1 MTTTPLA
8 QVSQIYKALAHPTR
22 IRLLAA
28 LRYGPLCA
36 CQMTVVVELAASTV
50 SEHLA
55 ELRNA
60 GLIADRKDGRWVE
73 YRLSDSALH
82 VEILDPLWHALDE
95 DSEIGADAL
104 LVRELRGI
112 PVEQLCGLDLSRLR
126 RPRRAAV
133 LTMAQQPR
141 AENGARKNR

>member
-1 MTTTPLA
+1 MTTNLA
-8 QVSQIYKALAHPTR
+8 DVAQIFKAIAHPTR

-28 LRYGPLCA
+28 LRYGPLCV

-60 GLIADRKDGRWVE
+60 GLITDRKDGRWVE
-73 YRLSDSALH
+73 YRLSDSTPQ

-95 DSEIGADAL
+95 DSEVSADAML
-104 LVRELRGI
+104 LKELRGI
-112 PVEQLCGLDLSRLR
+112 PVEQLCGVDLSRLR
-126 RPRRAAV
+126 RPRRAAT
-133 LTMAQQPR
+133 LTTALQTRPQ
-141 AENGARKNR
+141 NGARKAR